1 MEFQDLC
8 DSLKKFQIRKFSIM
22 QGSTPIAMEQKKL
35 FGYLGMERQSRLNY
49 DYS

>member
-22 QGSTPIAMEQKKL
+22 QASTPIAMEQKKIGWL
-35 FGYLGMERQSRLNY
+35 SWYGKAIALKL
-49 DYS
+49 